1 MDRLVLRL
9 AINALALYL
18 AVGTGWIEGIQGSD
32 TQWWAYLIM
41 GLIFT
46 LVNALLK
53 PILKLLTCPFILL
66 TLGLFTLIINTGL
79 FWLTGYLGELVGSG
93 FGYRIETFWAGLLGA
108 LLVGVV
114 NTVLTLI
121 FKDELKKKYPPWPP

>member
-1 MDRLVLRL
+1 MDRLALRL

-18 AVGTGWIEGIQGSD
+18 AVGTGWINGIEGGE
-32 TQWWAYLIM
+32 TQWWDYLIM
-41 GLIFT
+41 ALIFT

-66 TLGLFTLIINTGL
+66 TLGLFTLVINTLL
-79 FWLTGYLGELVGSG
+79 FWLTGLLGGVFGSG

-121 FKDELKKKYPPWPP
+121 FRDELKRGRS

>member
-1 MDRLVLRL
+1 MDRLALRL

-18 AVGTGWIEGIQGSD
+18 AVGTGWISGIQGGD
-32 TQWWAYLIM
+32 TQWWAYLVM

-66 TLGLFTLIINTGL
+66 TLGLFTLVINTLL
-79 FWLTGYLGELVGSG
+79 FWLTGLLGTAIGSG
-93 FGYRIETFWAGLLGA
+93 FGYRIDNFWAGLLGA
-108 LLVGVV
+108 LLVGIV

-121 FKDELKKKYPPWPP
+121 FREELKRDKQ

>member
-1 MDRLVLRL
+1 MDRLALRL

-18 AVGTGWIEGIQGSD
+18 AVGTGWIPGIEGGE
-32 TQWWAYLIM
+32 TAWWAYLIM

-66 TLGLFTLIINTGL
+66 TLGLFTLVINTLL
-79 FWLTGYLGELVGSG
+79 FWLTGLLGGLFGSS
-93 FGYRIETFWAGLLGA
+93 FGYQIENFWAGLLGA

-121 FKDELKKKYPPWPP
+121 FRDELKRGTP

>member
-18 AVGTGWIEGIQGSD
+18 AVGTGWISGIESGG
-32 TQWWAYLIM
+32 TQWWAYLVM

-46 LVNALLK
+46 FVNALLK
-53 PILKLLTCPFILL
+53 PIIKLLTCPFILL
-66 TLGLFTLIINTGL
+66 TLGLFTLVINTLL
-79 FWLTGYLGELVGSG
+79 FWLTGLLGGVFGSG

-108 LLVGVV
+108 LLVGII
-114 NTVLTLI
+114 NTVLTLV
-121 FKDELKKKYPPWPP
+121 FRDELKKDRK

>member
-18 AVGTGWIEGIQGSD
+18 AVGTGWIAGIEGES
-32 TQWWAYLIM
+32 TQWWGYLVM
-41 GLIFT
+41 ALIFT

-53 PILKLLTCPFILL
+53 PVLKLLTCPLILL
-66 TLGLFTLIINTGL
+66 TLGLFTLIINTLL
-79 FWLTGYLGELVGSG
+79 FWLTGLLGGVLGSG

-121 FKDELKKKYPPWPP
+121 LRDELKKDRT

>member
-1 MDRLVLRL
+1 MDRLALRL

-18 AVGTGWIEGIQGSD
+18 AVGTGWINGIEGGE

-66 TLGLFTLIINTGL
+66 TLGLFTLVINTLL
-79 FWLTGYLGELVGSG
+79 FWLTGLLGGVFGSG

-114 NTVLTLI
+114 NTMLTLI
-121 FKDELKKKYPPWPP
+121 FRDELKRGRS

>member
-1 MDRLVLRL
+1 MDRLALRL

-18 AVGTGWIEGIQGSD
+18 AVGTGWINGIEGGE

-41 GLIFT
+41 ALIFT

-66 TLGLFTLIINTGL
+66 TLGLFTLVINTLL
-79 FWLTGYLGELVGSG
+79 FWLTGLLGGVFGSG

-121 FKDELKKKYPPWPP
+121 FRDELKRGRS

>member
-1 MDRLVLRL
+1 MDRLALRL

-18 AVGTGWIEGIQGSD
+18 AVGTGWINGIEGGE

-66 TLGLFTLIINTGL
+66 TLGLFTLVINTLL
-79 FWLTGYLGELVGSG
+79 FWLTGLLGGVFGSG

-121 FKDELKKKYPPWPP
+121 FRDELKRGRS

>member
-18 AVGTGWIEGIQGSD
+18 AVGTGWIKGIESGD
-32 TQWWAYLIM
+32 TQWWAYLVM

-46 LVNALLK
+46 FVNALLK

-66 TLGLFTLIINTGL
+66 TLGLFTLVINTLL
-79 FWLTGYLGELVGSG
+79 FWLTGLLGGVFGSG

-114 NTVLTLI
+114 NTVLTLV
-121 FKDELKKKYPPWPP
+121 FRDELKKDRKVSR

>member
-18 AVGTGWIEGIQGSD
+18 AVGTGWINGIESGD
-32 TQWWAYLIM
+32 TQWWAYLVM
-41 GLIFT
+41 ALIFT
-46 LVNALLK
+46 FVNALLK

-66 TLGLFTLIINTGL
+66 TLGLFTLVINTLL
-79 FWLTGYLGELVGSG
+79 FWLTGLLGGVFGSG

-114 NTVLTLI
+114 NTVLTLV
-121 FKDELKKKYPPWPP
+121 FRDELKKDR

>member
-1 MDRLVLRL
+1 MDRLALRL

-18 AVGTGWIEGIQGSD
+18 AVGTGWINGIEGGE

-66 TLGLFTLIINTGL
+66 TLGLFTLVINTLL
-79 FWLTGYLGELVGSG
+79 FWLTGLLGGIFGSG

-114 NTVLTLI
+114 NTMLTLI
-121 FKDELKKKYPPWPP
+121 FRDELKRGRS

>member
-1 MDRLVLRL
+1 MDRMVLRL

-18 AVGTGWIEGIQGSD
+18 AVGTGWINGIEGGE
-32 TQWWAYLIM
+32 TQWWGYLVM

-66 TLGLFTLIINTGL
+66 TLGLFTLIINTLL
-79 FWLTGYLGELVGSG
+79 FWLTGLLGGVFGSG

-114 NTVLTLI
+114 NTILTLV
-121 FKDELKKKYPPWPP
+121 FKDELKKGKKNIH

>member
-1 MDRLVLRL
+1 MDRLALRL

-18 AVGTGWIEGIQGSD
+18 AVGTGWIKGIQGGD
-32 TQWWAYLIM
+32 TQWWAYLVM

-53 PILKLLTCPFILL
+53 PILKLLTCLL
-66 TLGLFTLIINTGL
+66 TLGLFTLVINTLL
-79 FWLTGYLGELVGSG
+79 FWLTGLLGGVFGSG
-93 FGYRIETFWAGLLGA
+93 FGYKIETFWAGLLGA

-121 FKDELKKKYPPWPP
+121 FRDELKRDRK

>member
-18 AVGTGWIEGIQGSD
+18 AVGTGWIAGIEGQS
-32 TQWWAYLIM
+32 TVWWAYLVM

-46 LVNALLK
+46 VVNALLK
-53 PILKLLTCPFILL
+53 PILKLLTCPLILL
-66 TLGLFTLIINTGL
+66 TLGLFTLIINTLL
-79 FWLTGYLGELVGSG
+79 FWFTGWLGNLFGSG
-93 FGYRIETFWAGLLGA
+93 FGFRIESFWAGLLGA

-121 FKDELKKKYPPWPP
+121 FRDELKKNHKKT